1 MRFLLVILL
10 AVFAMPV
17 AASGS
22 CSGHHCDDDHEH
34 HHHAGTVSKKK
45 TVDLRA
51 VAFTAIAVGA
61 TTYCAVRRWGYN
73 EPCIGEP
80 LKKTSFADD
89 QITPNNLSDQKIN
102 VRVYE

>member
-1 MRFLLVILL
+1 MRFLFAILL
-10 AVFAMPV
+10 AIFALPV

-22 CSGHHCDDDHEH
+22 CSGSDCDNHEH
-34 HHHAGTVSKKK
+34 HHHEGSVFKKK

-51 VAFTAIAVGA
+51 VAFTTIAVGA

-73 EPCIGEP
+73 DPCIGEP
-80 LKKTSFADD
+80 LKKTTASDD
-89 QITPNNLSDQKIN
+89 RVTPGNLSDQKIN